1 MLVCVS
7 LRNQTVTGG
16 GFGMG
21 FAVAVHVGVLL
32 PPCFLWLSDS
42 PSCSNSDCWALLQP
56 KVRYESKRATYQ
68 EA

>member
-1 MLVCVS
+1 
-7 LRNQTVTGG
+7 
-16 GFGMG
+16 MG